1 MKTLKQLLLIITNW
15 INVAS
20 QEKRKKLSVRDE
32 SQYITIDN
40 QKYCIDYNCYMYDDK
55 NKTSIFNDKVN
66 MKNLPLQIALRYKT
80 EYHGFCYTVK
90 YNDNNETLIY
100 SSINLQ
106 CWEEITEEQYLEI
119 KNKGEKLKPTPL
131 FN

>member
-40 QKYCIDYNCYMYDDK
+40 QKYCIDYNCYMYDGK
-55 NKTSIFNDKVN
+55 KIKQVYLMRKSI
-66 MKNLPLQIALRYKT
+66 
-80 EYHGFCYTVK
+80 
-90 YNDNNETLIY
+90 
-100 SSINLQ
+100 
-106 CWEEITEEQYLEI
+106 
-119 KNKGEKLKPTPL
+119 
-131 FN
+131 

>member
-32 SQYITIDN
+32 SQYITIE
-40 QKYCIDYNCYMYDDK
+40 

-66 MKNLPLQIALRYKT
+66 MKNLPLQMALHYKT

-90 YNDNNETLIY
+90 YNNNNETLIY

-106 CWEEITEEQYLEI
+106 HWEKITEEQYLEI